1 MTIPVVV
8 FLLAL
13 GVAASLGYIVCLFV
27 HIEHI
32 PLQPGHASRL
42 DRADGVGTTSQP
54 RRVEVAVLPG
64 SFPNHNDQN

>member
-8 FLLAL
+8 FILAL
-13 GVAASLGYIVCLFV
+13 GIAASVGYIVCLFQ

-42 DRADGVGTTSQP
+42 DRADGVGRDP
-54 RRVEVAVLPG
+54 LPG